1 MKLIRL
7 TTEDPTAY
15 FDASFNDGITIKP
28 NSKIALQ
35 SVSAELEAGAI
46 TLTPANN
53 SIIYQIKDEVGV
65 AGSGNGG
72 IRTIDLNAVT
82 YNKTNTADLL
92 ADITHK
98 LNNDTIYVPGFV
110 KVIGMEWKA
119 ETTKGKASIGYKS
132 GGQSK
137 ALTENMNATQA
148 TYTGGG
154 PDRWGQ
160 FAPPTTTPPTPPPPP
175 PAATDYTVTAISKK
189 YISKGMGFFRAKIGV
204 IDVGPSEIES
214 GFIIGLTRSPVD
226 PSQFT
231 LNQMDYGIRVT
242 NDGNGL
248 KYWTQKLD
256 AGGHPIMGTVAL
268 VPNSVGFPPSDVIEL
283 AINGGNIE
291 FNIYQKDVP
300 LPIKIATFSYDNT
313 PLYGFMTFKNS
324 RAKAS
329 VTQVRLTE
337 SPYDTVGLSTPPNP
351 APVPAV
357 TNNFLRFES
366 ESLANFLGYS
376 HARQPQDGYVQAR
389 SHSYIA
395 DNVFT
400 AGGGVSG
407 FIIQL
412 LNLSVDSYDS
422 FKEQRENIL
431 AVIPSQDGNG
441 DLNYT
446 PSFPNFID
454 MLNNDTITM
463 RNIRVRIVNS
473 DYSPLTMDGL
483 GLITLLID

>member
-53 SIIYQIKDEVGV
+53 SIIYQIKDEAGV

-72 IRTIDLNAVT
+72 IRTVDLNAVT
-82 YNKTNTADLL
+82 YNKTNTNDLL
-92 ADITHK
+92 ADITNK
-98 LNNDTIYVPGFV
+98 LNNDTIYVPGYN

-119 ETTKGKASIGYKS
+119 ETTAGKASIGYKN
-132 GGQSK
+132 GGQSN
-137 ALTENMNATQA
+137 AVLENMTATKV
-148 TYTGGG
+148 TFTGN
-154 PDRWGQ
+154 DTWGQ
-160 FAPPTTTPPTPPPPP
+160 DGTTVTA
-175 PAATDYTVTAISKK
+175 PAATDYTVTAISRE
-189 YISKGMGFFRAKIGV
+189 YISKGNGFFRAKIGE
-204 IDVGPSEIES
+204 IKVGPSEIES

-226 PSQFT
+226 PSLFDT
-231 LNQMDYGIRVT
+231 DKMDYGIRVT

-256 AGGHPIMGTVAL
+256 AGGHPLMGPVGL
-268 VPNSVGFPPSDVIEL
+268 VPNTVGFPPSDIIEIG
-283 AINGGNIE
+283 INGGNVE
-291 FNIYQKDVP
+291 LNIYQKDVP
-300 LPIKIATFSYDNT
+300 LPINLATFSYDNT
-313 PLYGFMTFKNS
+313 PLYGFMTFKNT
-324 RAKAS
+324 RANAT
-329 VTQVRLTE
+329 VNQVRLTV
-337 SPYDTVGLSTPPNP
+337 SPYDPVGLSLPPRPYDSVTP
-351 APVPAV
+351 
-357 TNNFLRFES
+357 NFLRFES
-366 ESLANFLGYS
+366 DSLSNFLGYS
-376 HARQPQDGYVQAR
+376 HARQPQDGYILAS

-454 MLNNDTITM
+454 MLNKETITM

-473 DYSPLTMDGL
+473 DYSALTMDGL